1 MSEQPSDSPAWFGN
15 GSATDAV
22 SLQEHL
28 SPYVD
33 SLRSK
38 TTAACPGRTA
48 QLIKACSRSL
58 LGLAHDRVDYATLD
72 TAERLV
78 VDIAEQFVLDVHSVT
93 DEQFAALREHYET
106 PEILAMLFEMALN
119 DGFNKM
125 EKVSIDTRP

>member
-1 MSEQPSDSPAWFGN
+1 M
-15 GSATDAV
+15 

-28 SPYVD
+28 SPHVD
-33 SLRSK
+33 SLRAK
-38 TTAACPGRTA
+38 AKAACPGRTA
-48 QLIKACSRSL
+48 ELIRSCTRSL
-58 LGLAHDRVDYATLD
+58 LGLPGESLDYASLD
-72 TAERLV
+72 PAERLV

-125 EKVSIDTRP
+125 EKVSLDTGH